1 MEKSERILGMLSL
14 SRKAGKLICGFD
26 TVKEQLA
33 KNADVSVYIASDV
46 SEKTAK
52 EMRFLTEKYGAALY
66 GLPMTMLQIGGIT
79 GRLNGVLCVTEK
91 NLAKKINGIIVEQ
104 TL

>member
-1 MEKSERILGMLSL
+1 MEKSERIRGMLSL

-26 TVKEQLA
+26 AVKEQLEKRA
-33 KNADVSVYIASDV
+33 EVTVYLAQDV

-52 EMRFLTEKYGAALY
+52 EMRFLTEKYGAARVEI
-66 GLPMTMLQIGGIT
+66 PMTMQQISGIT

-91 NLAKKINGIIVEQ
+91 NLAKKINGIIVE
-104 TL
+104 